1 MSVDSEVAASILS
14 PLSARC
20 LLACGLQLAVAYV
33 LAQRLGARCSSTDR
47 WVLVWLCYDA
57 IVHFTLTWRWTRR
70 LLRFLYH
77 AHFTVNIFTK
87 NWKEYGKADKRW
99 LYSDPTIVSIELL
112 TVIFVGLLAVILIY
126 SILKNTFYRHF
137 LQIALCVCELYGGWM
152 TFCPEWLMGSPSLDT
167 SNWLYFWIYLVFF
180 NGLWI
185 IIPVVLLLQSWFWF
199 QDTYYLQKRP
209 GKKFT

>member
-57 IVHFTLTWRWTRR
+57 IVHFTLEGPFVYMS
-70 LLRFLYH
+70 LVG
-77 AHFTVNIFTK
+77 TVATSDNMLAEL
-87 NWKEYGKADKRW
+87 WKEYGKADKRW

>member
-20 LLACGLQLAVAYV
+20 LLACGLQLALAYV

-47 WVLVWLCYDA
+47 WVLLWLCYDA
-57 IVHFTLTWRWTRR
+57 IVHITLEGPFVYLSLVSTVATSDN
-70 LLRFLYH
+70 LLAEL
-77 AHFTVNIFTK
+77 
-87 NWKEYGKADKRW
+87 WKEYGKADKRW

-126 SILKNTFYRHF
+126 SIIKDTFYRHF

-185 IIPVVLLLQSWFWF
+185 VIPVLLLLQSWFWF
-199 QDTYYLQKRP
+199 QDAYYLQKRP
-209 GKKFT
+209 GKKYS